1 MKTSE
6 KLIGNSISAAL
17 SAIEI
22 YNKPDFRYRNEIF
35 TILLINAW
43 ELLFKA
49 KILLDNGDDIN
60 SIYVFDSHGNPKTN
74 RNNTP
79 LTIEIVGAT
88 NELSIDY
95 TLKDNLLT
103 LIEIRDTAIHFI
115 NNNPVDYLIYSLGVA
130 SLKNYQKLINEWF
143 GKSLLEYHFYILP
156 MGFAH
161 HFQTFTLLELE
172 KEPEIIQNLLAN
184 ISANQEKKSENGF
197 HFSCD
202 IEINLRSAKKITDDT
217 DMVVAVNPESPDAIT
232 IVKTQKLT
240 DKYPLANDELW
251 QKVRSALPQLKQ
263 NDFYRFVREYKIKDN
278 KQFSDYNFRYR
289 KHEEEY
295 INTGKVAAGT
305 PSIFNEDC
313 ARFIISE
320 IPKFIRIE

>member
-6 KLIGNSISAAL
+6 KLVDNSISAAL

-35 TILLINAW
+35 TILIINAW
-43 ELLFKA
+43 ELLLKA
-49 KILLDNGDDIN
+49 KILLDKGDDIN

-88 NELSIDY
+88 NELDIDH

-130 SLKNYQKLINEWF
+130 SLKNYQKLINDWF

-217 DMVVAVNPESPDAIT
+217 DMVVAVNPDSPDAIT

-240 DKYPLANDELW
+240 DRYPLSNDELW

-263 NDFYRFVREYKIKDN
+263 NDFYRFVREFKIKDN

-289 KHEEEY
+289 RLEEDY
-295 INTGKVAAGT
+295 INTGKVATGT
-305 PSIFNEDC
+305 PSLFNEDC
-313 ARFIISE
+313 VRFIISE